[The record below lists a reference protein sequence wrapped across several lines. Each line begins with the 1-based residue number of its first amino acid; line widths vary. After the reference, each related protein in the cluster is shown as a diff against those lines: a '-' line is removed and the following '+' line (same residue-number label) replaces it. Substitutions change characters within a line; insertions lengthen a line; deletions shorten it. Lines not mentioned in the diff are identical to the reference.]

1 MDLSIQ
7 GPGYGLEEDR
17 TTDRNQIAF
26 ANGELAF
33 AALDAVHPRH
43 YPTPQLPYNE
53 VRSKYVCNEINSGAL
68 LKTL

>member
-7 GPGYGLEEDR
+7 GPEYGLEEDR

-33 AALDAVHPRH
+33 AALEAVNPRH

-53 VRSKYVCNEINSGAL
+53 VRSKDVCKEINCRVL
-68 LKTL
+68 L